1 MWPQHAACGI
11 LVPRPGIEPAPSV
24 VKTQN
29 PKHLT
34 PRGVPKTDV
43 LIYLIIFDCISTLVA
58 FLFPNQGSNPDPWQG
73 ECRALTTGPPGNSLS
88 SSAALTAVVCSWCL
102 GWAVGQHTSV
112 HSSLLILQQ
121 AGPGF
126 LTLRSQEVC
135 LRTQALKVTQH
146 YFRHTLLAKASLEAS
161 SDPRGNPLYLLT
173 GGAAEYC
180 ASTPELRNS
189 VLNERQQ
196 DDLCEP
202 QFVFFFNSFIHSF
215 LAGWVFIA
223 AHMWAFSS
231 CSEPGLLSS
240 RSAQASHCGGFS
252 CYRAW
257 L

>member
-11 LVPRPGIEPAPSV
+11 LVPRPGIEPTPSV

-43 LIYLIIFDCISTLVA
+43 LIYLIIFDCILTLVA

-135 LRTQALKVTQH
+135 LRTQALKVTQR
-146 YFRHTLLAKASLEAS
+146 YFHHTLLAKASLEAS
-161 SDPRGNPLYLLT
+161 SDPRSEEIHSTSWWEELQNTVRLPQSSVILYWMRGSRMT
-173 GGAAEYC
+173 
-180 ASTPELRNS
+180 S
-189 VLNERQQ
+189 VNLS
-196 DDLCEP
+196 
-202 QFVFFFNSFIHSF
+202 FFFLIN
-215 LAGWVFIA
+215 
-223 AHMWAFSS
+223 
-231 CSEPGLLSS
+231 
-240 RSAQASHCGGFS
+240 
-252 CYRAW
+252 
-257 L
+257 